1 MNIESITGDYV
12 VLSSKEEFQALQA
25 QFNNIEDYTEK
36 LQFWYELPYYK
47 EKLERGDIP
56 HLAMTYEE
64 ALKQPGG
71 IQGIDV
77 ISLVPSKAQEKTL
90 IDWLINLPDN
100 TLVQMKEEYD
110 SFDNKNAFLNVRLE
124 YFISHL
130 EQDAF
135 FYKTCSICY
144 KGNVAIL
151 IDEYR
156 AMPLHDK
163 MPLYR
168 FVNIIREAQSW
179 LSFFKHI
186 GYDNVPDL
194 LLERRM
200 DGQVHTMKW
209 LGNNIDLIVFVKLL
223 YECKYIEAKSL
234 KEAFERFGAFFN
246 IHLEQPHSALNKF
259 LENNKDGYEGFL
271 DSFNAKYDELRA
283 GKHHT
288 KPKKSPPS
296 KK

>member
-1 MNIESITGDYV
+1 MNIERITGDYI
-12 VLSSKEEFQALQA
+12 VLSSREEFQALQN
-25 QFNNIEDYTEK
+25 QFSKIEGYTEK
-36 LQFWYELPYYK
+36 LQFWYELPYFK
-47 EKLERGDIP
+47 EKLERGDFP
-56 HLAMTYEE
+56 HLAMTYEN
-64 ALKQPGG
+64 ALRQPEG
-71 IQGIDV
+71 IQGTDV
-77 ISLVPSKAQEKTL
+77 ISLVPTKAQEKTL

-110 SFDNKNAFLNVRLE
+110 SFDNKEAFLNVRLE
-124 YFISHL
+124 HFLNRL

-135 FYKTCSICY
+135 FYKTCSMCY

-156 AMPLHDK
+156 AMPIHEK

-168 FVNIIREAQSW
+168 FVNMIREAQNW
-179 LSFFKHI
+179 LGFLKHI
-186 GYDNVPDL
+186 GYDNIPDL
-194 LLERRM
+194 LLEKGTG
-200 DGQVHTMKW
+200 GQINKLKW
-209 LGNNIDLIVFVKLL
+209 SGKNIDLILLIKLL

-246 IHLEQPHSALNKF
+246 VHLEQPHSALNKF
-259 LENNKDGYEGFL
+259 LENNKDGYESFL
-271 DSFNAKYDELRA
+271 DNFNAKYDELRA